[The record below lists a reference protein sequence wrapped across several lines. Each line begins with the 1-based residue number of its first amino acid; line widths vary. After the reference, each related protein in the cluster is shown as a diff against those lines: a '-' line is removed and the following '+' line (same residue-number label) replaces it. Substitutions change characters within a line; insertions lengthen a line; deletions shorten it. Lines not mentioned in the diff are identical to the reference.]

1 MYILKK
7 ERKNMIKILKKA
19 TYNDLMKVSEE
30 SKKQEE
36 TINSLSTQLEELSD
50 KLNKIEEANQKENSV
65 TISFDDT
72 LEKASPI
79 LKYKSDIADKL
90 IELKLLD
97 INATDKYSI
106 ELAMMSMAEEVLN
119 QILDSFAEPFE
130 EV

>member
-1 MYILKK
+1 
-7 ERKNMIKILKKA
+7 MIKILKKE
-19 TYNDLMKVSEE
+19 TYNNLMKVVEE
-30 SKKQEE
+30 SKEQEE
-36 TINSLSTQLEELSD
+36 TINTLSTQLDELSE

-72 LEKASPI
+72 LEKAAPL
-79 LKYKSDIADKL
+79 LKYKPDIVDKL

-97 INATDKYSI
+97 INATDKYSV
-106 ELAMMSMAEEVLN
+106 ELAMMSMAEEVLQ

>member
-1 MYILKK
+1 
-7 ERKNMIKILKKA
+7 MIKILKKS
-19 TYNDLMKVSEE
+19 TYNDLMKVVSDYKER
-30 SKKQEE
+30 EE
-36 TINSLSTQLEELSD
+36 TINNLSTELEELSD
-50 KLNKIEEANQKENSV
+50 KLNKIEEANQREYSV

-79 LKYKSDIADKL
+79 LKYKSDIVDKL